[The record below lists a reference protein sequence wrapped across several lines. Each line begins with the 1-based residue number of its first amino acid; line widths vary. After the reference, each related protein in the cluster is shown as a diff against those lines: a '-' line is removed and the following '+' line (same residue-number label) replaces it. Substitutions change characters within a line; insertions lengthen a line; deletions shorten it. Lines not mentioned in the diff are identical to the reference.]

1 MVARKIDTGGGARHQ
16 DGDLRYRDTFQLP
29 LTNSVNMGIS
39 ILQNFLSKQHKYIR
53 KIKFLKNLKLS
64 GNFLEIPRL

>member
-1 MVARKIDTGGGARHQ
+1 MVARKIETGGGAGHQ

-29 LTNSVNMGIS
+29 WTNNVDMGLIFLQSNIIS
-39 ILQNFLSKQHKYIR
+39 R
-53 KIKFLKNLKLS
+53 KIKFLQNTELS